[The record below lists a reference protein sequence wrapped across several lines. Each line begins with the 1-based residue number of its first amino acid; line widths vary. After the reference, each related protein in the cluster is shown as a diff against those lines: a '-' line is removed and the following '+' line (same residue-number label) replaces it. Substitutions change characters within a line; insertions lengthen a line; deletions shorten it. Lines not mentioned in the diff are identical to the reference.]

1 MTSSGLFARAARD
14 FLSVFH
20 FYEMSNANDSP
31 LYTKEGMEV
40 VISKDTPEVRKR
52 ALELQENPFYNTTD
66 VDIALTS
73 AGYVSWRAV
82 EELKK

>member
-1 MTSSGLFARAARD
+1 MDKMPESEWQANYWIGTVFTDRD
-14 FLSVFH
+14 K
-20 FYEMSNANDSP
+20 EMEIAELKNN
-31 LYTKEGMEV
+31 
-40 VISKDTPEVRKR
+40 
-52 ALELQENPFYNTTD
+52 LEIRMKLWELDKNPFYNATD